1 MKYPCTTH
9 NRKDKPSNSMVKDL
23 TKRTK
28 DGGKFNHTKEKNNK
42 FKLVCICY
50 HNTVINQN
58 FNGTYCFISKQN

>member
-28 DGGKFNHTKEKNNK
+28 DGGKFNHTKGK
-42 FKLVCICY
+42 
-50 HNTVINQN
+50 
-58 FNGTYCFISKQN
+58 KQEIQMSLYLLS

>member
-28 DGGKFNHTKEKNNK
+28 DGGKFNHTKEKK
-42 FKLVCICY
+42 QQI
-50 HNTVINQN
+50 Q
-58 FNGTYCFISKQN
+58 ISLYMLS